1 MEEVTTT
8 TSWFSENGFALIS
21 LLFGTGGIGYAII
34 ARIMDRKKYKQEV
47 KEAEANANIK
57 GDEFWKQRYDV
68 LQKEIVNKDEWWKAR
83 YDALYKEYENERKLS
98 NEIVQNFRT
107 ELNVMRD
114 EYDKQRE
121 LERKK
126 YNLLLEQYHSFE
138 EESEHKESEYKER
151 IRQLEDLVT
160 KYEKRIGEKP

>member
-138 EESEHKESEYKER
+138 EESERKESEYKER

>member
-21 LLFGTGGIGYAII
+21 LLFGTGGIGYAVI

-47 KEAEANANIK
+47 KEAEASANLK

-107 ELNVMRD
+107 ELNVMRE

-138 EESEHKESEYKER
+138 EESERKESEYKER

>member
-1 MEEVTTT
+1 MEEVTTSV
-8 TSWFSENGFALIS
+8 SWLREWYPLIS
-21 LLFGTGGIGYAII
+21 LVFGAGGIGYAII
-34 ARIMDRKKYKQEV
+34 ARIMDRKKYSQEV

-57 GDEFWKQRYDV
+57 GDEFWKKRYDV
-68 LQKEIVNKDEWWKAR
+68 LQQEIINKDEWWKQR
-83 YDALYKEYENERKLS
+83 YDALSKEYENERKLS

-107 ELNVMRD
+107 ELNVMRE

-126 YNLLLEQYHSFE
+126 YDLLLEQYHSFE
-138 EESEHKESEYKER
+138 EESERKEKEYKDR

-160 KYEKRIGEKP
+160 KYEKRIEENS